1 MNYWGDLNISTL
13 SGSFE
18 SLMKEKWEGEK
29 DKGGRTN
36 GRKEEVEE
44 KEIEG
49 GRKDGGDRRGK
60 GAKRRERGG
69 GGRGGGQFSDLG
81 KNSASFCR
89 QITHPPNLIFKS
101 LGLSLGSY
109 SKMQMCF

>member
-13 SGSFE
+13 SGSFG
-18 SLMKEKWEGEK
+18 SLMKEKWEREGEK

-60 GAKRRERGG
+60 GAERRERQWGG
-69 GGRGGGQFSDLG
+69 ILGPWEKLSKFLQANHEPPKSD
-81 KNSASFCR
+81 F
-89 QITHPPNLIFKS
+89 
-101 LGLSLGSY
+101 
-109 SKMQMCF
+109 

>member
-13 SGSFE
+13 SGSFG
-18 SLMKEKWEGEK
+18 SLMKEKWEREGEK

-60 GAKRRERGG
+60 GAERRERQWGG
-69 GGRGGGQFSDLG
+69 HSQTLG
-81 KNSASFCR
+81 KTQQVSAGKSR
-89 QITHPPNLIFKS
+89 TPQI
-101 LGLSLGSY
+101 
-109 SKMQMCF
+109 